1 MFPFP
6 LFILLSNF
14 FVFRTGIIHAF
25 LNVFTEPTVLLF
37 HIRMEEFVGD
47 CSTLTDALQNG
58 RHCCTNFSPAVK
70 KAKVLRIITLHH
82 NISPIFYVSL
92 KGGGR

>member
-58 RHCCTNFSPAVK
+58 RHCFTFILLAV
-70 KAKVLRIITLHH
+70 IIQTLHGKR
-82 NISPIFYVSL
+82 IKLVL
-92 KGGGR
+92 TLRA